1 MRPAICSFRRA
12 IPLADFENG
21 WLYEAGIG
29 ENRAIRVEQGQLVGV
44 RLERHHGGVQ
54 AGAVVDARFRDQ
66 WVSGQSGIVALD
78 DGQEAL
84 LQPLPKG
91 LTEGATVRVEIVR
104 EALHERGVASKR
116 AKARPAAKDAEL
128 QAGHNLFEQVKA
140 AGGQMKQVHAH
151 EDDLLAALGWHD
163 VMEQAATGHVEFDG
177 GSLLLSQTPAMTV
190 IDVDGPL
197 PPFELAKRAAK
208 AIARTLARLDIT
220 GNIGVDFP
228 TLEAKTERS
237 AVAAIFDDQ
246 MTAACERTAI
256 NGFGFMQIV
265 TRKARPSVLELVQKD
280 KVLSAAIA
288 LLRQAERER
297 GTGGMRLDVHPAVA
311 AKLNHRPQWLGELS
325 RRVGRA
331 VTVEANGN
339 IAITG
344 GQIAPAWS

>member
-1 MRPAICSFRRA
+1 MKPAICSFCRA

-21 WLYEAGIG
+21 RLYEAGIG

-66 WVSGQSGIVALD
+66 WVAGQSGIVALG
-78 DGQEAL
+78 DGQAAL

-91 LTEGATVRVEIVR
+91 LTAGAIVRVEIVR
-104 EALHERGVASKR
+104 EALHERGGAFKR

-128 QAGHNLFEQVKA
+128 QPGHNLLEQVE
-140 AGGQMKQVHAH
+140 AGGGQLKQVHAH
-151 EDDLLAALGWHD
+151 EDDLFGVLSWHD

-197 PPFELAKRAAK
+197 PAFELAKRAAK
-208 AIARTLARLDIT
+208 EIARTLVRLDIT

-228 TLEAKTERS
+228 TLEAKTERG
-237 AVAAIFDDQ
+237 AVAAIFDEH

-265 TRKARPSVLELVQKD
+265 SRKARPSVLELVQKD

-297 GTGGMRLDVHPAVA
+297 GIGGMRLDVHPAVA
-311 AKLNHRPQWLGELS
+311 AKLDHRPQWLEELS
-325 RRVGRA
+325 RRTGRA

-344 GQIAPAWS
+344 GQIAPA